1 MTIESRKILEFENN
15 TNAEDKNK
23 TYPENE
29 EEVSRK

>member
-1 MTIESRKILEFENN
+1 MTIESRKILEFEN